1 MITKFSFLVVDDS
14 YIDRIVTS
22 MLIKNILNVTEVTQA
37 AGGKEALEQIQHYT
51 FGNKLILLLDIKMPV
66 MDGFDFLDE
75 FHKLPEGLKQNIT
88 IFMLSSTID
97 PDDIKKAE
105 ENAYVRKILSKP
117 LSVQELK
124 AYLE

>member
-22 MLIKNILNVTEVTQA
+22 MLIKNILNVTEVTHA
-37 AGGKEALEQIQHYT
+37 AGGKEALEQLQHNT

-75 FHKLPEGLKQNIT
+75 FHKLPEGLKKNIT

-105 ENAYVRKILSKP
+105 KNSYVRRILSKP

>member
-37 AGGKEALEQIQHYT
+37 AGGKEALEQLQQNT

-66 MDGFDFLDE
+66 MDGFEFLDE
-75 FHKLPEGLKQNIT
+75 YDKLPEGLKQNIT

-105 ENAYVRKILSKP
+105 KNAYVRKILSKP

>member
-37 AGGKEALEQIQHYT
+37 AGGKEALEQIQQNT

-66 MDGFDFLDE
+66 MDGFEFLDE
-75 FHKLPEGLKQNIT
+75 YDKLPEGLKQNIT

-105 ENAYVRKILSKP
+105 KNAYVRKILSKP